1 MTSVQLNEARGAIYA
16 ALVAG
21 IGGTPYTFDNEAFD
35 PPTEAVWVRLAMRH
49 TGRAQDTLGPSGN
62 RKFEATGNVIVQVF
76 APLDTGA
83 AGCDAVVETVRA
95 LFEGV
100 TVSGIF
106 FYGAVVREIG
116 PGDDWY
122 QINVEAAFTY
132 NEVK

>member
-1 MTSVQLNEARGAIYA
+1 MTSVALNEARGIIYA

-21 IGGTPYTFDNEAFD
+21 IGGTSYTFDNEAYD
-35 PPTEAVWVRLAMRH
+35 PPADAAWVRLSMRH
-49 TGRAQDTLGPSGN
+49 TGRTLDTLAPVGN
-62 RKFEATGNVIVQVF
+62 RKFEASGSVIVQVF

-100 TVSGIF
+100 TLSGIF

-122 QINVEAAFTY
+122 QTNVEAAFTY